1 MMPYVTVGRENSGD
15 ILVYYEDHGAGV
27 PIVLVHGYLAD
38 GHSWEKQEAAL
49 LSAGCRVIT
58 YDRRGGGASSRP
70 STGYDYGTLASD
82 LSLLIDRLD
91 LRDAVL
97 AGCGSGT
104 GEVTRYLGTHG
115 QRRVRAA
122 ALLAPLPPC
131 LPWSAASADGAG
143 HGVLDDFCAELAA
156 DRPAAV
162 KAYLDRYYNIDV
174 LGGTR
179 VTDQAWQ
186 NSFHVAI
193 GVSAAAALGCALA
206 WREDFRA
213 DLARI
218 SVPVLIVQGSQDRV
232 MPLAATGKPLAAMLG
247 DARLVVIPDGPH
259 AITWTHAAQVN
270 QALLGFL
277 RDLLPQRSAGKQGQ
291 PAAAAISIPVL
302 IIGQFAMLAIIPVAV
317 VVTIT
322 WRHKHMRRLR
332 V

>member
-1 MMPYVTVGRENSGD
+1 M
-15 ILVYYEDHGAGV
+15 
-27 PIVLVHGYLAD
+27 
-38 GHSWEKQEAAL
+38 
-49 LSAGCRVIT
+49 
-58 YDRRGGGASSRP
+58 
-70 STGYDYGTLASD
+70 
-82 LSLLIDRLD
+82 
-91 LRDAVL
+91 
-97 AGCGSGT
+97 
-104 GEVTRYLGTHG
+104 
-115 QRRVRAA
+115 
-122 ALLAPLPPC
+122 
-131 LPWSAASADGAG
+131 
-143 HGVLDDFCAELAA
+143 LDDFCAEFAA

-232 MPLAATGKPLAAMLG
+232 MPLAATGNPLAAMLG